1 MKIIRGKKVLIT
13 GAGSGIGRSITL
25 ALAAEGAD
33 LYLLDI
39 NAATLAETAREAK
52 KHGVEVVTAICDLSQ
67 SSEISAAVKTLLAT
81 WDRLNI
87 LVNNAGVIHFG
98 PTHRMTDNEWQRLLS
113 VNLLAPIQLVRELLP
128 TLAAQEEAHILNVAS
143 LLGLVTARKMAA
155 YQTSKFALVGFS
167 AALRAEYAGRGF
179 GVTVLCPGFVRTPL
193 LKEYARQLQRNV
205 PSWIYVTPDEV
216 AGKAIAAIRANR
228 ALQVVSWPGWIYWW
242 VSRLSPGLVDWLS
255 REGWRRRGKVK
266 I

>member
-13 GAGSGIGRSITL
+13 GAGSGIGRSIAL

-33 LYLLDI
+33 IYLMDI

-67 SSEISAAVKTLLAT
+67 PSEISAAVKALLAT
-81 WDRLNI
+81 WGCLNV
-87 LVNNAGVIHFG
+87 LVNNAGVSHFG
-98 PTHRMTDNEWQRLLS
+98 PTHRMTDDEWHKVLS
-113 VNLLAPIQLVRELLP
+113 VNLLAPVQLVRELLP
-128 TLAAQEEAHILNVAS
+128 TLVAQEEAHILNVAS
-143 LLGLVTARKMAA
+143 LLGLVTIRKMAA

-167 AALRAEYAGRGF
+167 AALRAEYASRGF
-179 GVTVLCPGFVRTPL
+179 GVTVLCPGFVRTPMFEEL
-193 LKEYARQLQRNV
+193 ASKQRRET
-205 PSWIYVTPDEV
+205 PSWIYVTPEEV

-228 ALQVVSWPGWIYWW
+228 ALQVVSRLGWIYWW
-242 VSRLSPGLVDWLS
+242 MSRLFPGLVDWLN
-255 REGWRRRGKVK
+255 REGWRRRGRVK